1 MSKKDINE
9 EAIHRLAAL
18 LDEHGL
24 TEIEYEDEDFSIK
37 VRREPAPVIA
47 GGMHAQPATYAAPV
61 QMPSDPAAPVK
72 AAPAGDPVSSPMV
85 GVIYRRAEPGAPEF
99 CKVGDQVSEGD
110 TLFLIEA
117 MKTFNPV
124 RAPRSGKVVSILVDD
139 GSAVEFGELLLTL
152 E

>member
-1 MSKKDINE
+1 
-9 EAIHRLAAL
+9 
-18 LDEHGL
+18 
-24 TEIEYEDEDFSIK
+24 
-37 VRREPAPVIA
+37 
-47 GGMHAQPATYAAPV
+47 MHAQPATYAAPV